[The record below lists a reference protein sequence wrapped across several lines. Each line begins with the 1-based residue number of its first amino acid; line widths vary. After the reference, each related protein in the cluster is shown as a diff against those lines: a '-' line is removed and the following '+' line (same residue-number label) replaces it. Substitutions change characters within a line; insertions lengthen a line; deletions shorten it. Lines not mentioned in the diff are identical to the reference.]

1 MKSSF
6 KKIPGS
12 KIEGEVV
19 LDQSDFKPYW
29 DSAFESAM
37 SNVELKGF
45 RPGTA
50 PKELAEQAVDKD
62 KVFEEAARD
71 AVRRTLDDVVEENK
85 WSLIDQPSIE
95 LRPAELGLKYKTTL
109 TVFPDIQLG
118 NYKKIAKKIL
128 AEKTEIK

>member
-12 KIEGEVV
+12 KIEVEVV

-37 SNVELKGF
+37 SKVELKGF

-71 AVRRTLDDVVEENK
+71 AVRFSLDK
-85 WSLIDQPSIE
+85 AI
-95 LRPAELGLKYKTTL
+95 
-109 TVFPDIQLG
+109 
-118 NYKKIAKKIL
+118 
-128 AEKTEIK
+128 

>member
-12 KIEGEVV
+12 KIEVEVV

-37 SNVELKGF
+37 SKVELKGF

-50 PKELAEQAVDKD
+50 RK
-62 KVFEEAARD
+62 
-71 AVRRTLDDVVEENK
+71 N
-85 WSLIDQPSIE
+85 
-95 LRPAELGLKYKTTL
+95 
-109 TVFPDIQLG
+109 
-118 NYKKIAKKIL
+118 
-128 AEKTEIK
+128 